1 MVVGRLSEEADDLS
15 FLALG
20 PGVGSDLTE
29 GEEEVATRFERVLD
43 DDDDDDE
50 EDPDRVFVAE
60 DDVVDED
67 EL

>member
-43 DDDDDDE
+43 DDDDDE